1 MELEGLCRVTCPTN
15 CAWKI
20 FCIDLFMMTI
30 NNEAEWSCRARGLT
44 AGRGGPLKNF
54 YTTDW
59 KDPKKKRKL
68 WKKINENEKQKA
80 TKSGKEFPSEGAKG
94 VSHPF
99 LLPPSTPLPSLP
111 TRCPI
116 WVASRVNLARNFHKS
131 TWTFQLNSLCRMAPN
146 VRRDAARRVFIFIIK
161 S

>member
-59 KDPKKKRKL
+59 KDPKKNKIMKENKRKRKAESDKK
-68 WKKINENEKQKA
+68 WKGISKWRRERCE
-80 TKSGKEFPSEGAKG
+80 P
-94 VSHPF
+94 P
-99 LLPPSTPLPSLP
+99 LPPSAHLPSLSTP
-111 TRCPI
+111 CPI